1 MTLREI
7 MELSIRLLSEDV
19 DEETISDYMPL
30 LKSVINDAY
39 IDICRYKYVPVKK
52 EDITLNEGAFN
63 TSALSMSLNEIL
75 EIKLNDKELPFRVED
90 GICTV
95 FSKTNETVSVKY
107 SYIPNKLN
115 KDSDTP
121 IFASQYHSC
130 LADYAVYRLLGMGT
144 TARQSRALFF
154 YDIYLNRA
162 NKIERMEKS
171 EKIKNKYD

>member
-52 EDITLNEGAFN
+52 EDITLSGGAFN
-63 TSALSMSLNEIL
+63 TLALSMSLNEIV
-75 EIKLNDKELPFRVED
+75 EIKENNKELPFRVED

-95 FSKTNETVSVKY
+95 FSKTDETVSVKY
-107 SYIPNKLN
+107 SFIPNRLIN
-115 KDSDTP
+115 DSDTP
-121 IFASQYHSC
+121 IFGSQFHSC

-144 TARQSRALFF
+144 SARQSRALFF

-171 EKIKNKYD
+171 EKIENKYE